1 MIKTIIFGVYEDQL
15 VVIYANHGL
24 IIKAKLRPIRDSYVQ

>member
-15 VVIYANHGL
+15 VVIYANHWL
-24 IIKAKLRPIRDSYVQ
+24 IKAKLRPIQDSYVQ